1 MFLEKNQDSG
11 FGSENLFLLREKG
24 PRIKPHLQ
32 HFGMKALPHL
42 DTPMGEKHRPI
53 LVYPDKGRALVEQRE
68 RDTGGK
74 LGGQDGNAASYM
86 RIPRIRIEGHD
97 RFPLFCIVAHHE
109 AFFEASQDVVIRYS
123 GGAVMQQVAGTGDVS
138 SANLHRIHAQLVGNS
153 LNNILDD
160 KCPFGP
166 TKSSEGRIGGQIG
179 SAGYS
184 PTGLRIRSILAL
196 IWIQRNRIYQIR
208 IQN

>member
-1 MFLEKNQDSG
+1 M
-11 FGSENLFLLREKG
+11 
-24 PRIKPHLQ
+24 KPHLQ

-53 LVYPDKGRALVEQRE
+53 LVYPDKGRALIEQRE

-74 LGGQDGNAASYM
+74 LGGQDGNAASHVL
-86 RIPRIRIEGHD
+86 IPRIRIEGHD
-97 RFPLFCIVAHHE
+97 RFPLFCIAAHHE
-109 AFFEASQDVVIRYS
+109 TFFEASQDVVVRYS

-160 KCPFGP
+160 
-166 TKSSEGRIGGQIG
+166 
-179 SAGYS
+179 
-184 PTGLRIRSILAL
+184 
-196 IWIQRNRIYQIR
+196 
-208 IQN
+208 